1 MPTFRQD
8 DVIKVPFPY
17 TDRPTRQSRQAPVV
31 SAGSLE
37 DAHGLLWVVMIEH
50 ASRMSSPVPERREA
64 IGRNP
69 PFSDTRFQHQARWP
83 AVAAGAAGGTGV
95 EQPGGWSEVLQ
106 QAVAVAVEHGA
117 GGWMGGTQ
125 AGMPTAGGMPV
136 AMFHHQN
143 AARQWHFE
151 PLRQGRQIG
160 EIAQPLGRDIVI
172 ATHGEHPPGGRCQ
185 RFQYSAGTDIAGVYR
200 ERAILREFRDARV
213 EHAMGVGQQ

>member
-1 MPTFRQD
+1 MRFSVKQ
-8 DVIKVPFPY
+8 F
-17 TDRPTRQSRQAPVV
+17 
-31 SAGSLE
+31 
-37 DAHGLLWVVMIEH
+37 WVREH
-50 ASRMSSPVPERREA
+50 ASRMSSPAPERREA

-136 AMFHHQN
+136 AMFHHQS

-151 PLRQGRQIG
+151 LLRQDRQIG

-185 RFQYSAGTDIAGVYR
+185 CFQYSAGTDIAGVYR
-200 ERAILREFRDARV
+200 ERVILREFRDARV